1 MSTYQTPLGYI
12 VKENVEGLQVF
23 EDGVLVC
30 TICGVS
36 LDHYRDVNEDID
48 DDWLE
53 DDIKKEIE
61 TEDIIDD
68 QQGNC

>member
-1 MSTYQTPLGYI
+1 MSTYETPLGYI
-12 VKENVEGLQVF
+12 VKENVEGLRVL

-30 TICGVS
+30 TIAGVS